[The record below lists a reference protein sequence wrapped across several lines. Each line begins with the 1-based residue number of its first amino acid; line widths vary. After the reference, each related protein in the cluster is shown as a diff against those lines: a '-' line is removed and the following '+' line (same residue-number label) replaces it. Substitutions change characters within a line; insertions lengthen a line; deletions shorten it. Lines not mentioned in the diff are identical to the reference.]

1 MDKMIFRT
9 QPSWAFS
16 SNLTHEFCNGSKS
29 HYRSLKEIVDDKGY
43 AYIIKEI
50 CEDTVS
56 FDVLCEEFE
65 RFLADG
71 TSELFT
77 YAVRLNEH
85 YAVSLDSNIYLYR
98 FSPED
103 ILEQQAVF
111 QWQYATVRKYI
122 GDTWWY
128 NDSEII
134 ADIQQMSLL
143 EFLEKYK
150 GYVG

>member
-1 MDKMIFRT
+1 MIFRT

-16 SNLTHEFCNGSKS
+16 SNLTHECYSDSNSND
-29 HYRSLKEIVDDKGY
+29 RSLKDIVDDRGY
-43 AYIIKEI
+43 DYVIKKI
-50 CEDTVS
+50 CEDTHS

-65 RFLADG
+65 RFLVDG
-71 TSELFT
+71 TSELFS

-98 FSPED
+98 FSSED

>member
-1 MDKMIFRT
+1 MIFRT
-9 QPSWAFS
+9 QPCWAFS
-16 SNLTHEFCNGSKS
+16 SNLIHELYNDPRSN
-29 HYRSLKEIVDDKGY
+29 YMSLKDIVNDKGY
-43 AYIIKEI
+43 EYVIKNV
-50 CEDTVS
+50 CEETFS
-56 FDVLCEEFE
+56 FSVLCEEFE
-65 RFLADG
+65 RFLKDG

-77 YAVRLNEH
+77 YAVQLNEK
-85 YAVSLDSNIYLYR
+85 YAVSFDSNIHLYR

-111 QWQYATVRKYI
+111 KWHYAPVRKYI

-134 ADIQQMSLL
+134 ADIQQMSLV